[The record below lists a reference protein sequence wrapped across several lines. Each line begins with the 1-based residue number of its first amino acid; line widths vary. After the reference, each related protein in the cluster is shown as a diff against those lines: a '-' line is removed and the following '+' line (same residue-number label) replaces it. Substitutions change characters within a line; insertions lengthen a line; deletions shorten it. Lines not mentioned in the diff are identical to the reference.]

1 MSKRMYLGVYVRAL
15 LEAFYVYLTVH
26 VPLKKVTWRALVE
39 CLGAGID
46 VLKCARVQ
54 KRTH

>member
-26 VPLKKVTWRALVE
+26 VPLKKVT
-39 CLGAGID
+39 
-46 VLKCARVQ
+46 
-54 KRTH
+54 